1 MQDTTQ
7 PNIPRRPIFVSIDAT
22 DDLVQCV
29 AHTYSKVGGV
39 QEDAAE
45 SLDHFASRLP
55 PFLRRPLARTSSAFG
70 LTLVSATDGI
80 CMAAWSIYRRA
91 QTTHGTK
98 LHLAP
103 SHDRTWRKPPSQANR
118 TCNKLPAAALER
130 QHAVPTQRGLPS
142 LCYRL
147 TSEPGAGLPARPS
160 PVNPHLPP
168 SPPTHQTLPKNRP
181 PATPFPAR
189 THPFGMYA
197 PPDPT
202 RKALHMASAPQNAP
216 CKPFQAVVNLLT
228 HLNPVYGPLRA
239 VNDLFHRSP
248 GVV

>member
-7 PNIPRRPIFVSIDAT
+7 PNIPRRPIFASIDAT
-22 DDLVQCV
+22 DDLVQCA

-118 TCNKLPAAALER
+118 TCNNFPQPLLSANMPFQRREACPHCVTGCRRNPAPDSR
-130 QHAVPTQRGLPS
+130 
-142 LCYRL
+142 
-147 TSEPGAGLPARPS
+147 PAR
-160 PVNPHLPP
+160 
-168 SPPTHQTLPKNRP
+168 HQ
-181 PATPFPAR
+181 
-189 THPFGMYA
+189 
-197 PPDPT
+197 
-202 RKALHMASAPQNAP
+202 
-216 CKPFQAVVNLLT
+216 
-228 HLNPVYGPLRA
+228 
-239 VNDLFHRSP
+239 
-248 GVV
+248 